1 MDDYYAI
8 LRVRPTAS
16 KAEIDRAYRRL
27 ARAHHPDLQ
36 RSASPETRQHAEA
49 MLKRVNQAH
58 RVLGDPQRRLAYDR
72 ERARPASAAP
82 ATAVRARR
90 ARPPTASQPPV
101 AETTSHWQG
110 GGPLDI
116 EWTTAPP
123 RGPKRGT
130 DVFSAKTLI
139 FLSAIILLFAL
150 LLAVLWRPGAARHN
164 ALTTPTPTAIVRPT
178 R

>member
-8 LRVRPTAS
+8 LRVRPSAS

-27 ARAHHPDLQ
+27 ARAYHPDLQ
-36 RSASPETRQHAEA
+36 RDASVEARQHAEA

-72 ERARPASAAP
+72 ERARPAASATG
-82 ATAVRARR
+82 TAARTGR
-90 ARPPTASQPPV
+90 ARPPAAPQPPV
-101 AETTSHWQG
+101 VETTSHWQG

-139 FLSAIILLFAL
+139 FLSVVILLFAL
-150 LLAVLWRPGAARHN
+150 VLAVLWRPGAARRN

>member
-1 MDDYYAI
+1 VDDYYAI

-27 ARAHHPDLQ
+27 VRAYHPDLQ
-36 RSASPETRQHAEA
+36 RGASPEIHEHAEA

-72 ERARPASAAP
+72 ERARPTVAASAPASRASRARPSAAP
-82 ATAVRARR
+82 
-90 ARPPTASQPPV
+90 QPPV
-101 AETTSHWQG
+101 VETTSHWQG

-139 FLSAIILLFAL
+139 FLSVLIILFAL
-150 LLAVLWRPGAARHN
+150 LLAVLWRPGAARRN
-164 ALTTPTPTAIVRPT
+164 ALPTPAPTAIVSPT